1 MAGRLILSILL
12 LTVLN
17 GCLQTTYRRMG
28 STPEPEEWHE
38 RQVVYRISPSF
49 HATAPDCAALRTG
62 TPVPRRFRHMV
73 EQSVERHLATR
84 LQRVIGPARLRHAE
98 ARLGIDM
105 NVASDRRVFARQ
117 TRCRALVEI
126 ALHEISDDY
135 LVLWAQRG
143 ISMTLTM
150 TRIAD
155 GKILWSARHRA
166 SRSDG
171 GVPLT
176 LLSLPFSA
184 ARAVRFKSD
193 PELFASIA
201 DDAVRRMMKT
211 LPDTRGMGI
220 AGVSFRWPN

>member
-1 MAGRLILSILL
+1 MAGRLILCFVLA
-12 LTVLN
+12 TMLN
-17 GCLQTTYRRMG
+17 GCLQTTYRKVG
-28 STPEPEEWHE
+28 SAPEPDTLLE
-38 RQVVYRISPSF
+38 RQVVYGIDR
-49 HATAPDCAALRTG
+49 AYLANAPDCAALRTR
-62 TPVPRRFRHMV
+62 TPVPARFRHMV

-84 LQRVIGPARLRHAE
+84 LLRVVGPTRLRHME

-126 ALHEISDDY
+126 ALYEISDDY

-150 TRIAD
+150 TRMAD
-155 GKILWSARHRA
+155 GKLLWSARHRA

-171 GVPLT
+171 GVPLSF
-176 LLSLPFSA
+176 LSLPFTA
-184 ARAVRFKSD
+184 ARAARFKSD

-211 LPDTRGMGI
+211 LPDTRGPGL
-220 AGVSFRWPN
+220 ASVSLGARF